1 MGDDRR
7 SASPRPLPPGSA
19 RGSGSSSRP
28 STRPS
33 THSSDS
39 SDSSFS
45 RSSSPASTEEGAP
58 RPAKPKPV
66 PSLKARALGYL
77 SRREYSRV
85 ELSRKLRPFADPETS
100 LDTLLDALEREG
112 WLSDSRFVESVAHRR
127 AARFGVNRIVSE
139 LRRHAVADELI
150 EQVGAKLRDT
160 EWTRAKAVWEKKYGR
175 LPGTA
180 AERGKQARFLAMRG
194 FSQGT
199 IVRLLKGGDDDWPD
213 AGQ

>member
-7 SASPRPLPPGSA
+7 P
-19 RGSGSSSRP
+19 
-28 STRPS
+28 
-33 THSSDS
+33 
-39 SDSSFS
+39 
-45 RSSSPASTEEGAP
+45 RSSPPSDTGTP
-58 RPAKPKPV
+58 RVVKPKIV
-66 PSLKARALGYL
+66 RSLKARALGYL

-85 ELSRKLRPFADPETS
+85 ELSRKLAPYADATTS
-100 LDTLLDALEREG
+100 LDALLDSLEREG

-139 LRRHAVADELI
+139 LRRHAVADELV

-160 EWTRAKAVWEKKYGR
+160 EGARAKAVWEKKYGR
-175 LPGTA
+175 LPQSA

-199 IVRLLKGGDDDWPD
+199 IVKLLKGGDDDWPD
-213 AGQ
+213 AAL